1 MDKLAV
7 RDYVASRVGA
17 EFLTR
22 LYYGGDR
29 PEDLDYEALPPQ
41 FVLKGTHGS
50 GPDLRALVWDK
61 SKLSRHRFIGLASR
75 ILRRRGGPEVNEWW
89 YTQVPPRLL
98 IEEMLLEADGTI
110 PSDYKCYVFNGTV
123 RYVQVIDGR
132 HDAPRSRFYDRDWQP
147 QPFVREGAGSFL
159 DVERP
164 GNLSKLIV
172 VAENIASDLE
182 LVKIDLYSMGGQII
196 FGEMTLAPGAGW
208 IPFRPAA
215 YDRFMGQCWAS

>member
-29 PEDLDYEALPPQ
+29 PEDLDDEALPPQ
-41 FVLKGTHGS
+41 FVGKGTMAKALIFACSS
-50 GPDLRALVWDK
+50 GT
-61 SKLSRHRFIGLASR
+61 SRSCQDIEFIGLASR

-132 HDAPRSRFYDRDWQP
+132 HDAPRSAFTI
-147 QPFVREGAGSFL
+147 ETGK
-159 DVERP
+159 
-164 GNLSKLIV
+164 LSPLSEKAL
-172 VAENIASDLE
+172 AASW
-182 LVKIDLYSMGGQII
+182 
-196 FGEMTLAPGAGW
+196 T
-208 IPFRPAA
+208 
-215 YDRFMGQCWAS
+215 

>member
-22 LYYGGDR
+22 LYYGGGH

-75 ILRRRGGPEVNEWW
+75 ILRRRCGPEVNEWW
-89 YTQVPPRLL
+89 YSQVPPRLL

-123 RYVQVIDGR
+123 RYGLYGRRCATAAFYERRQARPLSEKAAALPGRRTIRKLEQIDCCR
-132 HDAPRSRFYDRDWQP
+132 
-147 QPFVREGAGSFL
+147 
-159 DVERP
+159 
-164 GNLSKLIV
+164 
-172 VAENIASDLE
+172 
-182 LVKIDLYSMGGQII
+182 
-196 FGEMTLAPGAGW
+196 
-208 IPFRPAA
+208 
-215 YDRFMGQCWAS
+215 

>member
-29 PEDLDYEALPPQ
+29 PEDIDYEALPPQ

-75 ILRRRGGPEVNEWW
+75 ILRRRCGPEVNEWW

-132 HDAPRSRFYDRDWQP
+132 HDAPRIAFTIETGKLISALC
-147 QPFVREGAGSFL
+147 REGAGSFL
-159 DVERP
+159 DRRTTR
-164 GNLSKLIV
+164 KL
-172 VAENIASDLE
+172 EQ
-182 LVKIDLYSMGGQII
+182 IDCC
-196 FGEMTLAPGAGW
+196 
-208 IPFRPAA
+208 R
-215 YDRFMGQCWAS
+215 